1 MGVAGLARGGGH
13 ARRRGGLAAASARR
27 ARGRAA
33 PRRLPALREGPLRG
47 RVRLRLRLGRRRAS
61 RRDPLLPEAA
71 RRGALHAG
79 DRRALPR
86 RSRRGSRALDPP
98 HGRLSARALRRAR
111 LLGSTRELLPRAR
124 ARGAGAERLPAADRD
139 PVPLAQRGLCELR
152 RLPRGA
158 AQQAAQP
165 GAARARGRARRGHP
179 GRGALRRRDPRP
191 ALRADVPLL
200 PRQRRRP
207 LLRTPLSQRALLR
220 APARALPRPALL
232 RRRTPR
238 RRDRCRH
245 DQRPEGR
252 RALRPLLGRARP
264 GAPPPLRRLLLL
276 GDRLVHRARHRAFRA
291 GRRRRPEVPARLRR
305 AADDEPPLPR
315 RPAPRA
321 RDRPSPRR
329 GARRGR
335 ARARRAARA
344 VRAEG
349 DARGGRELTRRVRR
363 AALCVAAAL
372 AAGSAA
378 AQGLDAALYA
388 ELLARHTREV
398 ADTAGVRVDYG
409 GLREDAAWPRLV
421 AGLDAARPAAPD
433 GRSEELAFW
442 INVYNVLAI
451 DLVVRHPGV
460 KSIRDVGSFLRPV
473 WNREAGR
480 VAGRARSLGEIE
492 HGI

>member
-191 ALRADVPLL
+191 ALRAP
-200 PRQRRRP
+200 
-207 LLRTPLSQRALLR
+207 T
-220 APARALPRPALL
+220 RALPRPALL

-321 RDRPSPRR
+321 RDRASPRR

-349 DARGGRELTRRVRR
+349 DARGGRELTRRIRR
-363 AALCVAAAL
+363 AALGVATAL

-398 ADTAGVRVDYG
+398 ADAAGVRVDYP